1 MCVPLFF
8 MISGY
13 LFFNKK
19 EIPVLSFYKK
29 RLYRILFPF
38 LIMCLIYFF
47 NQGSG
52 ITEFIAKIFQKK
64 VDFHLWYVYA
74 LVGLYLAVPFFKKL
88 FDSEEG
94 IFLIKLYIFIWL
106 ISAIIYPTVY
116 RYFNLN
122 IPIFNNFNFNFFYG
136 YMGYFLLGGLLRNYT
151 FSINK
156 RIFAFIITIVSTWL
170 IYYFTKK
177 YSYSLN
183 KPNELFFGNLTPFV
197 LTQALSFF
205 IAVKDSTISHR
216 LIRKISIHSYWI
228 YLIHVIVYK
237 HILHITSSTLIPYA
251 WLKIPVYAVATF
263 LLCFLISIP
272 LYKLEQRAT
281 AYIRRYID
289 V

>member
-13 LFFNKK
+13 LLFNKK
-19 EIPVLSFYKK
+19 TIPVFTFYRK

-38 LIMCLIYFF
+38 FMLCIIYFF

-74 LVGLYLAVPFFKKL
+74 IVGLYLAVPFFKKL
-88 FDSEEG
+88 FETAEG
-94 IFLIKLYIFIWL
+94 IILIKLYIAIWI

-116 RYFNLN
+116 RYLSLD
-122 IPIFNNFNFNFFYG
+122 IPFFNNFNFNFFYG
-136 YMGYFLLGGLLRNYT
+136 YMGYLLLGGLLRNHT
-151 FSINK
+151 FSK
-156 RIFAFIITIVSTWL
+156 KERIFAFIITIISTWL

-177 YSYSLN
+177 YSYTLH
-183 KPNELFFGNLTPFV
+183 KPNELFFENLTPFV
-197 LTQALSFF
+197 FCQAVSFF
-205 IAVKDSTISHR
+205 IALKDSSFKNSI
-216 LIRKISIHSYWI
+216 IQKISIHSYWI
-228 YLIHVIVYK
+228 YLIHVLVYK
-237 HILHITSSTLIPYA
+237 KILHINASTLVPYA
-251 WLKIPVYAVATF
+251 ALKIPAYTFATF
-263 LLCFLISIP
+263 ILCFLIAIP